1 MKKFLLVLMATVA
14 TAAAAQTQ
22 VYGRVNATADSTK
35 VGNVTTNGMIND
47 TSHVGF
53 RVTEDL
59 GRGLRATA
67 VIETA
72 VGTHDPVSSADT
84 RLGDRQSTVGLSSR
98 MGSVNIGRSVHSQF
112 VAISDNDSFKTMYG
126 SVAGDIHNLRG
137 LRMSNGVF
145 LTVSPVKG
153 IAAAWNRTHTN
164 TGAEASA
171 YSVSGK
177 LGPAQVTAARFEQ
190 GQEKSTVVGANL
202 TVAGNGVFYS
212 YSDNEGT
219 AKKAGHLVGV
229 SRQLGAV
236 TVKGSYGRTNT
247 DVKAYNV
254 GMDYALSKRTSAG
267 VAYRSVSAAS
277 DTRQVGVGLTHL
289 F

>member
-1 MKKFLLVLMATVA
+1 MKKFLLVLMAAAA

-22 VYGRVNATADSTK
+22 IYGRVNATVDSTK
-35 VGNVTTNGMIND
+35 VGTVTTNSMIND
-47 TSHVGF
+47 ISHVGI

-72 VGTHDPVSSADT
+72 VGSQDPVNSADT
-84 RLGDRQSTVGLSSR
+84 RLGDRQSTVGLSSKL
-98 MGSVNIGRSVHSQF
+98 GSVNLGRSVHSQF
-112 VAISDNDSFKTMYG
+112 VAISDNDSFKTLYG
-126 SVAGDIHNLRG
+126 SVAGDIHNLQG
-137 LRMSNGVF
+137 LRLSNGVF
-145 LTVSPVKG
+145 VTVSPVKG
-153 IAAAWNRTHTN
+153 ITAAWDRTHTN
-164 TGAEASA
+164 AGAEASA

-202 TVAGNGVFYS
+202 SVAGNGVFYT
-212 YSDNEGT
+212 YSDNEG
-219 AKKAGHLVGV
+219 ADKKAGHLVGV

-254 GMDYALSKRTSAG
+254 GMDYAFSKRTSAG

-277 DTRQVGVGLTHL
+277 DIRQVGVGLTHH